1 MYFYGPYTGRF
12 MWQLYRAIDWTHVHH
27 GETYDILS
35 SREIEWGRKKAW
47 TDEQVRYYLEIND
60 MARSPAPLDVTMRR
74 AGVMMKPYF
83 GLFRNLYPQT
93 TTYFYVAHWWH
104 PTIYEAM
111 MIGGNDGEQDEAVR
125 EAHEQTFSRV
135 FHQRPSRMLLSRELM
150 PRYSRMSPESANIF
164 DNLHVIHGISY
175 AILAYEGW
183 NEEQKRKEMYR
194 VLEALGYQPGD
205 EKLARKF
212 SLPHPDMNPRCY
224 QPWMTTY
231 EGEMNR
237 IMEEMLREMWPCMS
251 PDGADEP
258 PANVM
263 NQFRLK
269 LSPGHQPGE
278 HPGSL
283 HEALMKEFPQMV
295 MDKKGMEPGV
305 TPKKMV
311 EAMMKGWEQ
320 KSANMAEV
328 PPLAMDRDPALRPAA
343 CGEPSRLQA
352 ARRQP

>member
-1 MYFYGPYTGRF
+1 
-12 MWQLYRAIDWTHVHH
+12 
-27 GETYDILS
+27 
-35 SREIEWGRKKAW
+35 
-47 TDEQVRYYLEIND
+47 
-60 MARSPAPLDVTMRR
+60 
-74 AGVMMKPYF
+74 
-83 GLFRNLYPQT
+83 
-93 TTYFYVAHWWH
+93 
-104 PTIYEAM
+104 
-111 MIGGNDGEQDEAVR
+111 
-125 EAHEQTFSRV
+125 
-135 FHQRPSRMLLSRELM
+135 
-150 PRYSRMSPESANIF
+150 
-164 DNLHVIHGISY
+164 
-175 AILAYEGW
+175 
-183 NEEQKRKEMYR
+183 
-194 VLEALGYQPGD
+194 
-205 EKLARKF
+205 
-212 SLPHPDMNPRCY
+212 MNPRCY